1 MALVLFAGTA
11 GARAEQVLSLYNWPN
26 YLPPAL
32 LQRFEAETGIRVR
45 LDIYDTNE
53 KMLERI
59 RAEGHGYDL
68 VVPSDY
74 AVATMIEE
82 GLAEPMDAAG
92 LENFANVASPHD
104 APAYDPERTYSAPY
118 LWGTVGFSYDPV
130 AIGEAELPDSW
141 SLLFDPPEGLSGKL
155 GMLDDEVE
163 VYNAAAHYLGLDPCT
178 AQEAE
183 QARIEAVLER
193 QKPAVAV
200 YDSTGTVTRL
210 LTGQLDAHMQWNSS
224 AHRARRS
231 RPGLVYVYPREGLTW
246 WQDNFVIPRGAAN
259 RQAARTFVNWMMDPR
274 NAAEASNFTGYMNA
288 VSGSRRFLEP
298 ALAR

>member
-130 AIGEAELPDSW
+130 AIGEARTSRQL
-141 SLLFDPPEGLSGKL
+141 
-155 GMLDDEVE
+155 V
-163 VYNAAAHYLGLDPCT
+163 AAVRPARG
-178 AQEAE
+178 AQR
-183 QARIEAVLER
+183 QAR
-193 QKPAVAV
+193 
-200 YDSTGTVTRL
+200 
-210 LTGQLDAHMQWNSS
+210 N
-224 AHRARRS
+224 ARR
-231 RPGLVYVYPREGLTW
+231 RGRGLQR
-246 WQDNFVIPRGAAN
+246 RGALPGA
-259 RQAARTFVNWMMDPR
+259 
-274 NAAEASNFTGYMNA
+274 
-288 VSGSRRFLEP
+288 
-298 ALAR
+298 